1 MFTTITA
8 VRNETFKNL
17 QLNSGAVLVNFDYS
31 TITDMAALKTAIAE
45 ALKSYD
51 TTVGATRGGCTFSAV
66 PTMRQIEADG
76 KRYEFVG
83 SNVIDKWAVKLT
95 GTLIEIVPGN
105 ITRVLAT
112 GEATENE
119 GKTITTIK
127 TRTALKDTDYIESV
141 TWVGDTSK
149 GAMMITLFNALNTSG
164 ATMTINDN
172 GEGTLPFEF
181 VAHQIN
187 VEQTE
192 YAPYEIVYLNPAQ
205 TV

>member
-1 MFTTITA
+1 
-8 VRNETFKNL
+8 
-17 QLNSGAVLVNFDYS
+17 
-31 TITDMAALKTAIAE
+31 
-45 ALKSYD
+45 
-51 TTVGATRGGCTFSAV
+51 
-66 PTMRQIEADG
+66 MRQIEADG

-83 SNVIDKWAVKLT
+83 SEVIDKWDVKLT

-105 ITRVLAT
+105 IVRVLAT

-127 TRTALKDTDYIESV
+127 TRTALKDTDYIKSV
-141 TWVGDTSK
+141 NWVGDTSK

-205 TV
+205 AAQTTAQTAPEEKTA

>member
-1 MFTTITA
+1 
-8 VRNETFKNL
+8 
-17 QLNSGAVLVNFDYS
+17 
-31 TITDMAALKTAIAE
+31 MAALKTAIAE

-76 KRYEFVG
+76 KRYEFIG
-83 SNVIDKWAVKLT
+83 SEVIDSWSIKLT

-105 ITRVLAT
+105 IVRVLAT
-112 GEATENE
+112 GDATDNQ
-119 GKTITTIK
+119 GKTVTTVK
-127 TRTALKDTDYIESV
+127 TRTALKDTDYIKSV

-149 GAMMITLFNALNTSG
+149 GAMMITLYNALNVSG
-164 ATMTINDN
+164 ATLTINEK

-181 VAHQIN
+181 VAHQSD

-205 TV
+205 SV

>member
-1 MFTTITA
+1 
-8 VRNETFKNL
+8 
-17 QLNSGAVLVNFDYS
+17 
-31 TITDMAALKTAIAE
+31 MAALKTAIAE

-66 PTMRQIEADG
+66 PKMRKIEADG

-83 SNVIDKWAVKLT
+83 SEVIDKWDVKLT

-105 ITRVLAT
+105 IVRVLAT

-187 VEQTE
+187 VEHTE

>member
-1 MFTTITA
+1 M
-8 VRNETFKNL
+8 
-17 QLNSGAVLVNFDYS
+17 VNFDYS
-31 TITDMAALKTAIAE
+31 KITDLTALKSAIAT
-45 ALKSYD
+45 ALESYD
-51 TTVGATRGGCTFSAV
+51 TTVGATRGSQTFSAV
-66 PTMRQIEADG
+66 PTMHQIDANG

-105 ITRVLAT
+105 IMRVLST
-112 GEATENE
+112 GEATDNE
-119 GKTITTIK
+119 AKNITTIK
-127 TRTALKDTDYIESV
+127 TRTSLKDTDYIKSV
-141 TWVGDTSK
+141 TWVGDTSD
-149 GAMMITLFNALNTSG
+149 GAMMITLFNVLNVSG
-164 ATMTINDN
+164 ATLTINDM

-181 VAHQIN
+181 VAHQSD

>member
-1 MFTTITA
+1 
-8 VRNETFKNL
+8 
-17 QLNSGAVLVNFDYS
+17 
-31 TITDMAALKTAIAE
+31 MAALKTAIAE

-76 KRYEFVG
+76 KRYEFIG
-83 SNVIDKWAVKLT
+83 SEVIDSWSIKLT

-105 ITRVLAT
+105 IVRVLAT
-112 GEATENE
+112 GDATDNQ
-119 GKTITTIK
+119 GKTVTTVK
-127 TRTALKDTDYIESV
+127 TRTALKDTDYIKSV

-149 GAMMITLFNALNTSG
+149 GAMMITLYNALNVSG
-164 ATMTINDN
+164 ATLTINDK

-181 VAHQIN
+181 TAHQSD

>member
-8 VRNETFKNL
+8 VRNKTFKNL

-31 TITDMAALKTAIAE
+31 KITDLT
-45 ALKSYD
+45 ALKSAIATALERYD
-51 TTVGATRGGCTFSAV
+51 TTVGATLAVYAICDGPTPLEFAADHRGVEQTESALSESGA
-66 PTMRQIEADG
+66 I
-76 KRYEFVG
+76 
-83 SNVIDKWAVKLT
+83 KLT

-105 ITRVLAT
+105 IVRVLAT
-112 GEATENE
+112 GEASDNE
-119 GKTITTIK
+119 GKTVTTVK
-127 TRTALKDTDYIESV
+127 TRTALKEADYIKSV
-141 TWVGDTSK
+141 TWVGDTSQ

-164 ATMTINDN
+164 ATLTINDK

-181 VAHQIN
+181 VAHQSD

-205 TV
+205 SV